1 MVPTFYMSSL
11 ANAAAPLEGEQ
22 MLREQMIRCKNRAVR
37 EVLDALESSR
47 DADKLDPI
55 EYNAIRNRIRFNF
68 NRLLNEV
75 FAILHFEEVPLKRER
90 PYALDRND
98 S

>member
-1 MVPTFYMSSL
+1 MI
-11 ANAAAPLEGEQ
+11 
-22 MLREQMIRCKNRAVR
+22 REQMIRCKNLAVR
-37 EVLDALESSR
+37 EVLNELESSR

-55 EYNAIRNRIRFNF
+55 EYNRIRNRIRFNF

-75 FAILHFEEVPLKRER
+75 FAILHLEEVPLKREM
-90 PYALDRND
+90 PHALDRND